1 MYVLFVYDLSVSN
14 SLSTE
19 TELQLICVSQVHSR
33 RNEMLLLSTNFS
45 LLAYLSLSDP
55 QIFYLQDKPS
65 T

>member
-45 LLAYLSLSDP
+45 LLASLSLSDP